1 MEDFPENPIVDP
13 ARVSEIFK
21 ENSTFILVSIVHC
34 ETSSDMFNPVKEA
47 GKIVKTLA
55 LGR

>member
-13 ARVSEIFK
+13 AHVSEILK
-21 ENSTFILVSIVHC
+21 ENSFILVSIVHC